1 MKWRTWLMVAILAGA
16 FSLGAAETASACPM
30 CKAAI
35 TTSDRR
41 PRAFM
46 YSILFMLAMP
56 ATIFTGFSI
65 GFYRLSR
72 QRDVDNAALSAED
85 DASSPL

>member
-1 MKWRTWLMVAILAGA
+1 MKWRTWLMVALLTGA
-16 FSLGAAETASACPM
+16 FSLGTVQTARACPM

-72 QRDVDNAALSAED
+72 RRDADNASIPAD
-85 DASSPL
+85 DDTSSPL